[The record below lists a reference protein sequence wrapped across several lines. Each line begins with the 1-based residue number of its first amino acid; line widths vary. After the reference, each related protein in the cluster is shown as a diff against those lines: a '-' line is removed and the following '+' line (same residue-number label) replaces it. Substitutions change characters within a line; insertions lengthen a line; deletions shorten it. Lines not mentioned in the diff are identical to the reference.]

1 MLPAMRTGL
10 LCALLGVTAPAW
22 AEYVTVISFGGA
34 NKEAQET
41 AFYKPF
47 KSATGNRV
55 VHGSYNGDLAKLKR
69 MVEISHV
76 SWDVVEVEAPELA
89 RGCEEGLFEKLDM
102 AKVGDPADFVPG
114 AVQPCGVGIFVW
126 TTLLAYNPGKVAG
139 SPQGWAD
146 FWDVKKFPGKRGLRW
161 GAKHSL
167 EFALMADG
175 VAPKDVYQTLATP
188 AGVERAFRKL
198 DELKPY
204 IHWWKSGQDPV
215 RDLAD
220 GTVVMSSAYNGR
232 IAAAQAEKQ
241 RLAMVWSGGVYDFD
255 FWALP
260 VGVWKKQLAEEFIR
274 FASQP
279 EQQKAFAENIAY
291 GPANRKAVGLPRSAS
306 GCQPADRTAEHAERG
321 GYERGLLGGA
331 RRGPGAAFPELG
343 QALRRPLRASRRALA
358 RKPCPSRKP
367 LPRAVWPIP
376 GGIFFCRAIPTK
388 SFPFP

>member
-55 VHGSYNGDLAKLKR
+55 VHGSYNGDQPSSSAWWRSATSPGTWWKSRRRSWRAVARKVCSR
-69 MVEISHV
+69 SWTWRRSAIPRISF
-76 SWDVVEVEAPELA
+76 PA
-89 RGCEEGLFEKLDM
+89 RCSPAGRHLRLDH
-102 AKVGDPADFVPG
+102 AACL
-114 AVQPCGVGIFVW
+114 QPRQ
-126 TTLLAYNPGKVAG
+126 VAG

-161 GAKHSL
+161 GAKYSL

-291 GPANRKAVGLPRSAS
+291 GPANRKAVGLLDPQVAANLPTAPQNMQNAV
-306 GCQPADRTAEHAERG
+306 GMNVAFWAEHGE
-321 GYERGLLGGA
+321 
-331 RRGPGAAFPELG
+331 
-343 QALRRPLRASRRALA
+343 ALEQRFQNWAKR
-358 RKPCPSRKP
+358 
-367 LPRAVWPIP
+367 
-376 GGIFFCRAIPTK
+376 
-388 SFPFP
+388 

>member
-55 VHGSYNGDLAKLKR
+55 CMAPTMATWPSSSAWWRSATSPGTWWKSRRRSWRAVVRKVCSRSWTWRRSAIPR
-69 MVEISHV
+69 IS
-76 SWDVVEVEAPELA
+76 
-89 RGCEEGLFEKLDM
+89 F
-102 AKVGDPADFVPG
+102 PG

-161 GAKHSL
+161 GAKYSL

-291 GPANRKAVGLPRSAS
+291 GPANRKAVGLLDPQVAANLPTAPQNMQNAV
-306 GCQPADRTAEHAERG
+306 GMNVAFWAEHGE
-321 GYERGLLGGA
+321 
-331 RRGPGAAFPELG
+331 
-343 QALRRPLRASRRALA
+343 ALEQRFQNWAKR
-358 RKPCPSRKP
+358 
-367 LPRAVWPIP
+367 
-376 GGIFFCRAIPTK
+376 
-388 SFPFP
+388 

>member
-161 GAKHSL
+161 GAKYSL

-291 GPANRKAVGLPRSAS
+291 GPANRKAVGLLDPQVA
-306 GCQPADRTAEHAERG
+306 ADRTAEHAERG

-358 RKPCPSRKP
+358 RKPLPFSKAPSQSG
-367 LPRAVWPIP
+367 LAHS
-376 GGIFFCRAIPTK
+376 GGHLFCRAIPTK

>member
-161 GAKHSL
+161 GAKYSL

-175 VAPKDVYQTLATP
+175 VAPKDVYGVLATKE
-188 AGVERAFRKL
+188 GQDRAFKKL
-198 DELKPY
+198 DEIKSS
-204 IHWWKSGQDPV
+204 IQWWEAGAQPPQYLASGD
-215 RDLAD
+215 
-220 GTVVMSSAYNGR
+220 VVMSSAYNGR
-232 IAAAQAEKQ
+232 IAAVQKESNLKV
-241 RLAMVWSGGVYDFD
+241 VWNGGIYDFD
-255 FWALP
+255 AWAIP
-260 VGVWKKQLAEEFIR
+260 KGAKKQEETLKFIA
-274 FASQP
+274 FSVQP
-279 EQQKAFAENIAY
+279 QQQKTYSENIAY
-291 GPANRKAVGLPRSAS
+291 GPANKQAVPLLDKALLKDMPTTPENIQNQVAMDVTFW
-306 GCQPADRTAEHAERG
+306 ADYGEQLEQRFNAWA
-321 GYERGLLGGA
+321 A
-331 RRGPGAAFPELG
+331 R
-343 QALRRPLRASRRALA
+343 
-358 RKPCPSRKP
+358 
-367 LPRAVWPIP
+367 
-376 GGIFFCRAIPTK
+376 
-388 SFPFP
+388 

>member
-1 MLPAMRTGL
+1 
-10 LCALLGVTAPAW
+10 
-22 AEYVTVISFGGA
+22 
-34 NKEAQET
+34 
-41 AFYKPF
+41 
-47 KSATGNRV
+47 
-55 VHGSYNGDLAKLKR
+55 
-69 MVEISHV
+69 
-76 SWDVVEVEAPELA
+76 
-89 RGCEEGLFEKLDM
+89 
-102 AKVGDPADFVPG
+102 
-114 AVQPCGVGIFVW
+114 
-126 TTLLAYNPGKVAG
+126 
-139 SPQGWAD
+139 
-146 FWDVKKFPGKRGLRW
+146 PGKRGLRL
-161 GAKHSL
+161 GAKYSL

-291 GPANRKAVGLPRSAS
+291 GPANRKAVGLLDPQVAANLPTAPQNMQNAV
-306 GCQPADRTAEHAERG
+306 GMNVAFWAEHGE
-321 GYERGLLGGA
+321 
-331 RRGPGAAFPELG
+331 
-343 QALRRPLRASRRALA
+343 ALEQRFQNWAKR
-358 RKPCPSRKP
+358 
-367 LPRAVWPIP
+367 
-376 GGIFFCRAIPTK
+376 
-388 SFPFP
+388 

>member
-34 NKEAQET
+34 NREAQET

-89 RGCEEGLFEKLDM
+89 RGCR
-102 AKVGDPADFVPG
+102 KVCSRSWTWRRSAIPRISFPARCSPAESASSSG
-114 AVQPCGVGIFVW
+114 PRCLP
-126 TTLLAYNPGKVAG
+126 TTPAELQG

-161 GAKHSL
+161 GAKYSL

-291 GPANRKAVGLPRSAS
+291 GPANRKAVGLLDPQVAANLPTAPQNMQNAV
-306 GCQPADRTAEHAERG
+306 GMNVAFWAEHGE
-321 GYERGLLGGA
+321 
-331 RRGPGAAFPELG
+331 
-343 QALRRPLRASRRALA
+343 ALEQRFQNWAKR
-358 RKPCPSRKP
+358 
-367 LPRAVWPIP
+367 
-376 GGIFFCRAIPTK
+376 
-388 SFPFP
+388 